1 MSPKLPPR
9 IPSLKRK
16 TLTAGSNTLT
26 QTLVLRK
33 TVTVLGIW
41 FAQFHLFR
49 TPRKSKVSS
58 TATGSPKADQS
69 AKQASSLVTLLRAT
83 VVRERTS
90 QEIVGVHF

>member
-1 MSPKLPPR
+1 MSPKLPPLSGCL
-9 IPSLKRK
+9 IGLCVPL
-16 TLTAGSNTLT
+16 LQLPHDI
-26 QTLVLRK
+26 RK

-41 FAQFHLFR
+41 FAQLHLFR
-49 TPRKSKVSS
+49 TPRKPQVSS
-58 TATGSPKADQS
+58 TATGSPKVAQS

>member
-1 MSPKLPPR
+1 LCVPLLQLPHD
-9 IPSLKRK
+9 
-16 TLTAGSNTLT
+16 
-26 QTLVLRK
+26 LRK

-41 FAQFHLFR
+41 FAQLHLFR
-49 TPRKSKVSS
+49 TPRKPQVSS
-58 TATGSPKADQS
+58 TATGSPKVAQS